1 MSAAHCPAAGP
12 STQYRWRFD
21 RVGGQGEDIRQWI
34 LMRNCALGPRQLG
47 TCIAALAAATLLIGA
62 LFAIHGYWLILAFA
76 GIQVLVLGAS
86 FLAYAR
92 HAADRERIVAS
103 GDRLLVEWTCGT
115 HVCRTES
122 EAKWLRVDYDSRRE
136 GLIRLIAGGT
146 TIEVGRYVPGERRG
160 MLARELRSVLAH

>member
-34 LMRNCALGPRQLG
+34 LMRNCALGPGQLG
-47 TCIAALAAATLLIGA
+47 MCIAALAAATLLIGT
-62 LFAIHGYWLILAFA
+62 LFAVHGYWLILLFA

-92 HAADRERIVAS
+92 HATDRERIVAC
-103 GDRLLVEWTCGT
+103 GDRLVVEWTCGT
-115 HVCRTES
+115 RVSRTER
-122 EAKWLRVDYDSRRE
+122 EAKWLRVDYGGRPED
-136 GLIRLIAGGT
+136 LIRLIAGGT

-160 MLARELRSVLAH
+160 MLARELRSALAH